1 MFVCMYVYMH
11 ALRAHAVSPM
21 QGSNPVAA
29 IPRFCKQHRDA
40 GMVKH
45 AHAFSDVD
53 ATLAY
58 FALCQTR
65 TYLLRPFDSALHL
78 ACDIDARR
86 HSSWTVSASVQAM
99 HLALQ
104 PQQLRDM
111 LTMAQL
117 LTSAQ
122 SATLCVTVWLLMI
135 ICQGVGCIR
144 PLTDMPPRQ

>member
-1 MFVCMYVYMH
+1 MHVCMH

-29 IPRFCKQHRDA
+29 IPRLCKQHRDA

-78 ACDIDARR
+78 AGDVDARQQR
-86 HSSWTVSASVQAM
+86 WTVSASVQAM

-104 PQQLRDM
+104 PPQLRDM

-122 SATLCVTVWLLMI
+122 SATLCVVVWLLMF
-135 ICQGVGCIR
+135 ICGCGVYAS
-144 PLTDMPPRQ
+144 TH